1 MAMLNFGSTVA
12 MQGWTMLYNNFVVNY
27 AGLTPAQSGLV
38 QGLRELP
45 GLLGVTLIFFLFFI
59 KEHRLAALSVMAA
72 GLGTMLTG
80 FFPSFVPIIFTS
92 MLMSFGFH
100 YFEALNNS
108 LAIQHFDR

>member
-45 GLLGVTLIFFLFFI
+45 GLLGVTLILFLFFI
-59 KEHRLAALSVMAA
+59 
-72 GLGTMLTG
+72 
-80 FFPSFVPIIFTS
+80 
-92 MLMSFGFH
+92 
-100 YFEALNNS
+100 
-108 LAIQHFDR
+108 